1 MRKLVFFLVVYHDMK
16 VDKMD
21 YCYIL
26 ASDEEHARHD
36 FIRQYHGKRLI
47 VGIIRQ
53 HDNEKIY

>member
-16 VDKMD
+16 VDK
-21 YCYIL
+21 
-26 ASDEEHARHD
+26 EHARHD

-47 VGIIRQ
+47 VEIIRQ